1 MTSVT
6 VRQARASDAADVR
19 SFTRDTWAGR
29 EVDDYIPRV
38 FAEWVRTDGPD
49 QRTFVAEVDDRVVGL
64 TQALLLSEDEAWS
77 QGLRVA
83 ADVRGR
89 AVGSKLSRA
98 AQAWARERGA
108 TVTRGMVFSWNVM
121 GLGHAHANG
130 FEAVTEFRW
139 AHPTP
144 DETIEPD
151 LDSESASGF
160 EVSTDP
166 AAAWRFWTDS
176 DARTHLGGLALSTAE
191 SWALCELTRETLREA
206 AAEDGLFVVSRE
218 GTRGVAFRTRETDV
232 PGDDG
237 EGRERLAEYGVAAWD
252 DTAACEALVRAIAR
266 DAGKRDA
273 DRTRVLIPE
282 TARHVS
288 DVAAS
293 RVTVAD
299 DPDFVLAADLT
310 DETRLE

>member
-6 VRQARASDAADVR
+6 VRQARADDAADVR
-19 SFTRDTWAGR
+19 SFTRDTWIDR

-38 FAEWVRTDGPD
+38 FDEWVRTDGPD
-49 QRTFVAEVDDRVVGL
+49 QRTFVAEIDGRVVGL
-64 TQALLLSEDEAWS
+64 AQSVLLSEDEAWS

-121 GLGHAHANG
+121 GLGHARTNG
-130 FEAVTEFRW
+130 FDAVTEFRW

-144 DETIEPD
+144 DEGADPA
-151 LDSESASGF
+151 LDSEFAPGF
-160 EVSTDP
+160 EEGADP

-176 DARTHLGGLALSTAE
+176 DARTHLAGLALSTTE
-191 SWALCELTRETLREA
+191 SWALCELTRETLRES

-218 GTRGVAFRTRETDV
+218 GTRGVAFRTREIDIA
-232 PGDDG
+232 G
-237 EGRERLAEYGVAAWD
+237 EGEREERLAEYGVAAWD
-252 DTAACEALVRAIAR
+252 TPNACEALMRAIAR
-266 DAGKRDA
+266 DAGERGA

-288 DVAAS
+288 DVAAA
-293 RVTVAD
+293 RVAVAD

-310 DETRLE
+310 DGTRFG